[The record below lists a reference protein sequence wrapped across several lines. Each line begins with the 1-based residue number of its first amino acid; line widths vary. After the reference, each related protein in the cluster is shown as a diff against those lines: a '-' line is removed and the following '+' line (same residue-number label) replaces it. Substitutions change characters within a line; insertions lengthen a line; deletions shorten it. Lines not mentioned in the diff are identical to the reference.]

1 MSKPTSVL
9 LQLQQQITAF
19 DKEDFVFPLGGP
31 EPDDIEDGRQLRSV
45 NLNQLPALEGQ
56 GISMT
61 LVNLEPCA
69 INLPH
74 VHPRAT
80 EVRNSAKL

>member
-1 MSKPTSVL
+1 M
-9 LQLQQQITAF
+9 F
-19 DKEDFVFPLGGP
+19 DAEDFTFNLGGP
-31 EPDDIEDGRQLRSV
+31 EPDNLVDGFQLRSV
-45 NLNQLPALEGQ
+45 NLNQLVALGGH

-61 LVNLEPCA
+61 LVNLDACA

-80 EVRNSAKL
+80 EVSSNRIRYFSAG